1 MSLRGYLLWLV
12 LVATLPALI
21 FSAWLIYKSADEQ
34 RTSIKA
40 EIEDSAE
47 ILARDIDAE
56 LNQIIGALDVLA
68 VSNALASDDLRGFH
82 AVARRVL
89 KNHPEWAN
97 IVLVGPHGEHLVNL
111 NLPYGS
117 ALPPLSKPEVFL
129 ESARDKSPR
138 VSNATVGVTVKR
150 LLTVVAVP
158 VMRDGEVKYVLGVAQ
173 EANDWEQMMR
183 DRLPRGMQATLMDRE
198 YTIVARTLDNERF
211 AGKKPAKPLV
221 DGVAQDPGRG
231 ELRGITLD
239 GFPGHGFYRRLAFS
253 GWTVAVFMPVE
264 SFEQPMRA
272 VLGQLGAGFL
282 LLIAGTLAIAW
293 WLGRWIA
300 SAITQ
305 LAESVQAV
313 GRGGYPLPVDT
324 RIREVRAANGALHS
338 AAALLAGRLHREQA
352 VREDLELADRAK
364 DEYLAMLAHELRNP
378 LAPINAAL
386 YILAEEPLSGE
397 AARRARTVIGRQAQ
411 HLSRL
416 VDDLL
421 DVTRLA
427 SGKVELHRE
436 ALSVDDVLRQAV
448 EDHAELAARA
458 KVHLALEAPPEPVLV
473 HGDRT
478 RLAQI
483 AGNLLQNAVRFTP
496 AGGHVTVS
504 LERRGAEARI
514 SVRDTGTGIEPQLLP
529 RLFEPFVQG
538 AHVAARAKGGL
549 GLGLVLVKGLAEL
562 HGGRVEAFSAGP
574 GKGAEFIVTL
584 PALQDH

>member
-1 MSLRGYLLWLV
+1 
-12 LVATLPALI
+12 
-21 FSAWLIYKSADEQ
+21 
-34 RTSIKA
+34 
-40 EIEDSAE
+40 
-47 ILARDIDAE
+47 
-56 LNQIIGALDVLA
+56 
-68 VSNALASDDLRGFH
+68 
-82 AVARRVL
+82 
-89 KNHPEWAN
+89 
-97 IVLVGPHGEHLVNL
+97 
-111 NLPYGS
+111 
-117 ALPPLSKPEVFL
+117 
-129 ESARDKSPR
+129 
-138 VSNATVGVTVKR
+138 
-150 LLTVVAVP
+150 
-158 VMRDGEVKYVLGVAQ
+158 
-173 EANDWEQMMR
+173 
-183 DRLPRGMQATLMDRE
+183 
-198 YTIVARTLDNERF
+198 
-211 AGKKPAKPLV
+211 
-221 DGVAQDPGRG
+221 
-231 ELRGITLD
+231 
-239 GFPGHGFYRRLAFS
+239 
-253 GWTVAVFMPVE
+253 VAVFTPVE
-264 SFEQPMRA
+264 TFDEPVRA

-305 LAESVQAV
+305 LAASVQAV

-324 RIREVRAANGALHS
+324 RIREVRAATGALHG

-352 VREDLELADRAK
+352 VREDLETADRAK

-436 ALSVDDVLRQAV
+436 AVSLDDVLRLSV
-448 EDHAELAARA
+448 EDHAEIAARA
-458 KVHLALEAPPEPVLV
+458 NVDFALEVPEKPVLV

-496 AGGHVTVS
+496 AGGRVTVS
-504 LERRGAEARI
+504 LEQRGAEARI
-514 SVRDTGTGIEPQLLP
+514 SVRDTGTGIEPELLP

-549 GLGLVLVKGLAEL
+549 GLGLALVKGLAEL

-574 GKGAEFIVTL
+574 GKGAQFIVTL